1 MFKGTSFLA
10 TANTN
15 TGDQSG
21 LEVLLLEPNGYKGTE
36 WLKISLQ
43 QSGLVALQVTRQ
55 KQ

>member
-10 TANTN
+10 TADTTQVINP
-15 TGDQSG
+15 DWKI
-21 LEVLLLEPNGYKGTE
+21 LLLEPNGYKGTE
-36 WLKISLQ
+36 WQKISLQ